1 MKVCLSEELFVFLLY
16 YEISQTKILETVT
29 SKTHGKGSD
38 CFVYYTN
45 NFIMRIL
52 CKWLVC
58 PWVNSIPDNKD
69 EIKHTS
75 NIRKVSIGTVDL
87 LHVTG
92 IKGDKIMEIFSRLNS
107 ASSIEL
113 IWMIWMNNSRNC
125 PGKATNPIQTT
136 RYRATVGRLSI
147 SWKFIW

>member
-1 MKVCLSEELFVFLLY
+1 MFFCCIMKSVKQKYWRQLQVKRTVKVQTVLYTLLDA
-16 YEISQTKILETVT
+16 S
-29 SKTHGKGSD
+29 
-38 CFVYYTN
+38 N
-45 NFIMRIL
+45 NFIMRFL
-52 CKWLVC
+52 CKWIVC
-58 PWVNSIPDNKD
+58 PWINLSPDNKD
-69 EIKHTS
+69 EIRHTS